1 MTWNIIVCPFETI
14 FTISKCLKAIWNGH
28 KCNFFLNFRL
38 FHCRVIFWGVYFFHL
53 TFLEFSQFTSILNFP
68 YQCVYSYQDLTSF
81 LLFSHFYGPIFQ
93 RFFEECG
100 KMRQFLSITW
110 ILYHWLQLFCKRKY
124 SMIFNKFEF
133 VSESKHNYYIFYFKK
148 TIYISFIF
156 LVDIFDY
163 TVGQALLL
171 DSKKNS

>member
-1 MTWNIIVCPFETI
+1 
-14 FTISKCLKAIWNGH
+14 
-28 KCNFFLNFRL
+28 
-38 FHCRVIFWGVYFFHL
+38 
-53 TFLEFSQFTSILNFP
+53 
-68 YQCVYSYQDLTSF
+68 
-81 LLFSHFYGPIFQ
+81 
-93 RFFEECG
+93 
-100 KMRQFLSITW
+100 
-110 ILYHWLQLFCKRKY
+110 
-124 SMIFNKFEF
+124 MIFNKFEF